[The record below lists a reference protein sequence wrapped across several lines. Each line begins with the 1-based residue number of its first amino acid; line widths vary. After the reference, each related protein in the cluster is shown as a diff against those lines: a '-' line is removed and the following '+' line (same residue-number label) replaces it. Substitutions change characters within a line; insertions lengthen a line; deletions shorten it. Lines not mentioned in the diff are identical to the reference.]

1 MPKKG
6 NRKGHNLTKEDMARG
21 GRNGKRGPSIKTQ
34 LQNILAGDV
43 PTVVLEVLKN
53 RKVTVGDK
61 QVPAPI
67 KPMDTHAARA
77 VALVLLKNA
86 LADEAWAIKTLAEY
100 IDGKPASN
108 DTLTIKALTPAEI
121 AEHDE
126 KAKEVFGKYAL
137 APRGQIV
144 ETTAEKVNE

>member
-1 MPKKG
+1 MAH
-6 NRKGHNLTKEDMARG
+6 KGHTLTQADRIKG
-21 GRNGKRGPSIKTQ
+21 GKNQKRGPSIKTQ
-34 LQNILAGDV
+34 IQNILAGDV

-61 QVPAPI
+61 QIPAPI
-67 KPMDTHAARA
+67 KPMDKHAARA

-86 LADEAWAIKTLAEY
+86 LSDEAWAVKTLAEY
-100 IDGKPASN
+100 IDGRPASN
-108 DTLTIKALTPAEI
+108 DTLTIKAMTPAEI

-126 KAKEVFGKYAL
+126 KAKEVFGKYSL

-144 ETTAEKVNE
+144 ETTAEKVDE

>member
-1 MPKKG
+1 MPAHK
-6 NRKGHNLTKEDMARG
+6 LTKAEMSKG
-21 GRNGKRGPSIKTQ
+21 GKNGKRGASIKTQ
-34 LQNILAGDV
+34 IQNILAGDV

-53 RKVTVGDK
+53 RKITVGDK
-61 QVPAPI
+61 QISAPI
-67 KPMDTHAARA
+67 KPMDKHAARA

-86 LADEAWAIKTLAEY
+86 LSDEAWAVKTLAAY
-100 IDGKPASN
+100 MDGNPASN
-108 DTLTIKALTPAEI
+108 DTLTVKALTPAEI

-144 ETTAEKVNE
+144 ETTAEKVDE

>member
-1 MPKKG
+1 MPEHK
-6 NRKGHNLTKEDMARG
+6 LTKAEMSKG
-21 GRNGKRGPSIKTQ
+21 GKNGKRGASIKTQ
-34 LQNILAGDV
+34 IQNILAGDV

-53 RKVTVGDK
+53 RKITVGDK
-61 QVPAPI
+61 QISAPI
-67 KPMDTHAARA
+67 KPMDKHAARA

-86 LADEAWAIKTLAEY
+86 LSDEAWAVKTLAAY
-100 IDGKPASN
+100 MDGNPASN
-108 DTLTIKALTPAEI
+108 DTLTVKALTPAEI

-144 ETTAEKVNE
+144 ETTAEKVDE

>member
-1 MPKKG
+1 VAHA
-6 NRKGHNLTKEDMARG
+6 GHKLTKADMAKG
-21 GRNGKRGPSIKTQ
+21 GKNGKRGASIKKQ
-34 LQNILAGDV
+34 IENILSGDV
-43 PTVVLEVLKN
+43 PPIVLKVLKD
-53 RKVTVGDK
+53 RKIVVGDK
-61 QVPAPI
+61 FVSAPVQPLD
-67 KPMDTHAARA
+67 KHAARA

-86 LADEAWAIKTLAEY
+86 LLDESWAVKTLAEY

-108 DTLTIKALTPAEI
+108 DTLTIKAMTPAEI

-144 ETTAEKVNE
+144 ETTAEKVDE